1 MRIMYYTRTKALGAL
16 LMRLSVTLC
25 LSSLLYT
32 SVLFAVSPNGCEQQK
47 CVVVIDAGSTGSR
60 LHLYSYDLDA
70 TNSPVKITERY
81 TKKIK
86 PGFANIEPNAATVD
100 AYLTTLFSGTPGQAY
115 PVYFYATAGM
125 RLLPQAKQQQLYS
138 LVDSWF
144 QSNANWQ
151 LAAAKTISGND
162 EGLYG
167 WLALN
172 YRLNKLAN
180 TDAKPAGYMDM
191 GGASVEIA
199 FPVTQDQVTD
209 TKDIKNIDL
218 YGQHFKVFVHSFLGL
233 GQTEVTHQFL
243 DTNSC
248 FIKDYELPSGELAQG
263 DAYQCESEVSAL
275 MNSVHHVNKAIQP
288 ILSLS
293 SVKDWYV
300 GGGLEELAKSA
311 PFNFAD
317 NHFSSQELLEQG
329 NSLVCQQA
337 WPDFSA
343 QYSNNDYLYGYCLF
357 PAYYYALIVEG
368 YGIQPGQALNYLP
381 PEQNVDWSLGVV
393 LEQKTS

>member
-1 MRIMYYTRTKALGAL
+1 MYYTSTKDLGAL
-16 LMRLSVTLC
+16 SMRLSVTLC
-25 LSSLLYT
+25 LTSLLYT
-32 SVLFAVSPNGCEQQK
+32 SALFAVPSNGCEQQK

-60 LHLYSYDLDA
+60 LHLYSYDLDE

-81 TKKIK
+81 SKKVK
-86 PGFANIEPNAATVD
+86 PGLATIEPNTATID

-125 RLLPQAKQQQLYS
+125 RLLPQAQQQKFYS
-138 LVDSWF
+138 LVNNWF

-151 LAAAKTISGND
+151 LASAKTISGND

-180 TDAKPAGYMDM
+180 ATAKPAGYMDM

-199 FPVTQDQVTD
+199 FPVTDDQAID
-209 TKDIKNIDL
+209 SKDVKNIDL
-218 YGQHFKVFVHSFLGL
+218 YGQHFKIFVHSFLGL

-248 FIKDYELPSGELAQG
+248 FIKDYELPTGELAQG

-275 MNSVHHVNKAIQP
+275 MNGVHHVNKAIQP
-288 ILSLS
+288 ILNAS
-293 SVKDWYV
+293 SITDWYV
-300 GGGLEELAKSA
+300 AGGLEALAKSP
-311 PFNFAD
+311 PFNFAE
-317 NHFSSQELLEQG
+317 NHFSSQELLDQA
-329 NSLVCQQA
+329 NSLVCQQE
-337 WPDFSA
+337 WPDLSA

-357 PAYYYALIVEG
+357 PAYYYALIVDG
-368 YGIQPGQALNYLP
+368 YGIQSGQPLNYLP
-381 PEQNVDWSLGVV
+381 SEQSADWSLGVV
-393 LEQKTS
+393 LQQKAS